1 MEIDMDMGNTNLF
14 VMEVA
19 AVIILGAVLLWAVLR
34 TKSRGKSTSNPR
46 TEEATRQLY
55 EAEDKAAK
63 GGGD

>member
-1 MEIDMDMGNTNLF
+1 
-14 VMEVA
+14 
-19 AVIILGAVLLWAVLR
+19 VLR

-63 GGGD
+63 GEGD